1 MRHCTKEMWKFESM
15 IENFARKTVP
25 LKENL
30 LFFET
35 QISFFKCFFHIK
47 IIENLLFSFLPSH
60 WKRIP
65 RYLLFEIKP
74 KQSGIFFIF
83 CQITYSHTHVQIFT
97 FSLGISVYL
106 ARFRYSLVSMLG
118 GYIIISCR
126 KFQEALGIFRWYW
139 WVFHLCSHEGMHL
152 HLVVLSM
159 HCVPLCTPP
168 HWANGEIPV
177 KIVVQS
183 VLTKQKMCKMCTERK
198 KISI

>member
-1 MRHCTKEMWKFESM
+1 LQEKICLL
-15 IENFARKTVP
+15 RKICCLWDP
-25 LKENL
+25 NK
-30 LFFET
+30 LF
-35 QISFFKCFFHIK
+35 QVLFFHIK
-47 IIENLLFSFLPSH
+47 IIANSLFSFLPSH

-74 KQSGIFFIF
+74 KQSSIFFIF
-83 CQITYSHTHVQIFT
+83 CQITYSHSHIQFFT

-139 WVFHLCSHEGMHL
+139 WVFRLCSHEGMHL

-159 HCVPLCTPP
+159 HCVP
-168 HWANGEIPV
+168 EILRHIF
-177 KIVVQS
+177 KKLMNFFAGCKLSQTQS
-183 VLTKQKMCKMCTERK
+183 HVHARRRK
-198 KISI
+198 DGYISHVIKCMIEVY